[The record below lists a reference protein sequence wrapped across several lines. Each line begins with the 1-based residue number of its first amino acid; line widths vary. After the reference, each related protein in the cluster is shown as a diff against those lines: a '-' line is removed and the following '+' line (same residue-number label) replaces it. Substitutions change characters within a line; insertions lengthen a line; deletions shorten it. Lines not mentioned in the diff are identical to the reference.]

1 MKKLWKK
8 LVAVTTAVMM
18 AITLLPAMANAA
30 STIDYNQK
38 GSITINKTTNVK
50 KQGTDN
56 EYEALEGAEFTLY
69 KIAELTSAGYN
80 MLVTDV
86 SGYTTPDSL
95 LNLSK
100 DEQKMVASKFANSAQ
115 TKKNKIDTKVTDSNG
130 QAKFTDLG
138 LGYYLV
144 VETNAPE
151 GYVASVPF
159 FVAVPTSNTADTSNK
174 DPENAQ
180 ADSWV
185 YDITASPK
193 NESVSIDKKIVEGE
207 ARKDATQAGVGDT
220 VTYEITSISPKYTQE
235 YFTEGGADK
244 DPAYVIHDTLSVGL
258 TYNKDLKVTVDGVE
272 LTNTDGEDYAIT
284 ENTDRGFSIAFTKKF
299 LQTENYK
306 GKSVKVTYTATVNK
320 DAVVGT
326 DGNTNTVTLDYNRT
340 PGSDTTSATGTTI
353 PKVYTYG
360 LKLTKKD
367 AKNNNTVLQ
376 GAEFKIYKVVDGKE
390 IQIKDLDGMTDGIY
404 TTSSEGKITIK
415 GLNAGTY
422 RLEEVK
428 APTGYTLLKDKIE
441 FTITGA
447 ENVNGT
453 VTTTT
458 NGFYVDEEV
467 GYVNTNITNNKGFNL
482 PSTGG
487 MGTYLFTIA
496 GLVIM
501 AGAAFL
507 LIASERRRA

>member
-8 LVAVTTAVMM
+8 LLAITTAVMM
-18 AITLLPAMANAA
+18 VVTLLPAMANASA
-30 STIDYNQK
+30 TIDYTQK
-38 GSITINKTTNVK
+38 GSITIKKTTNVK
-50 KQGTDN
+50 KQGKDN
-56 EYEALEGAEFTLY
+56 EYEVLPGAEFTLY
-69 KIAELTSAGYN
+69 KIAELTNAGYN
-80 MLVTDV
+80 MLVTNV
-86 SGYTTPDSL
+86 AGYTTPDSL

-100 DEQKMVASKFANSAQ
+100 DQQKTVASQFANSDQ
-115 TKKNKIDTKVTDSNG
+115 TKGNKIKTMTTDDNG
-130 QAKFTDLG
+130 QAKFENLA

-159 FVAVPTSNTADTSNK
+159 FVAVPTSDTADDSNK
-174 DPENAQ
+174 NPENEQ

-185 YDITASPK
+185 YDITARPK
-193 NESVSIDKKIVEGE
+193 NESVSIDKKIVEGKT
-207 ARKDATQAGVGDT
+207 RKDATQAGVGDT
-220 VTYEITSISPKYTQE
+220 VKYEITSISPKYTQE
-235 YFTEGGADK
+235 YFTEGGATK
-244 DPAYVIHDTLSVGL
+244 DPTYTIHDTLSAGL
-258 TYNKDLKVTVDGVE
+258 TYNKNLEVKVEGTALDSKYYTVDSE
-272 LTNTDGEDYAIT
+272 
-284 ENTDRGFSIAFTKKF
+284 TDRGFSIKFTKDF
-299 LQTENYK
+299 LKTEDYK

-340 PGSDTTSATGTTI
+340 PGSDTTSATGTTP

-367 AKNNNTVLQ
+367 GKDNNTVLA
-376 GAEFKIYKVVDGKE
+376 GAEFKIYKVVNDKE
-390 IQIKDLDGMTDGIY
+390 TQITGLDGMTNGIY
-404 TTSSEGKITIK
+404 TTGSDGKITIK

-447 ENVNGT
+447 EPVDGR

-458 NGFYVDEEV
+458 NGFNVDEQV
-467 GYVNTNITNNKGFNL
+467 GYVNTSIANNKGFNL

-487 MGTYLFTIA
+487 MGTYFFTIA

-501 AGAAFL
+501 AVAAFL
-507 LIASERRRA
+507 LIASRKRRA